1 MALGKLQTAGAS
13 GLDTSLLDTPTL
25 NTDAITD
32 ALNDSSAKGSA
43 VLYGAMAVGVLA
55 GAAIST
61 YLWRQR
67 VRALNLLNL
76 SPLER
81 AEEIIANCES
91 KLEDIER
98 AFENIK
104 GGR

>member
-1 MALGKLQTAGAS
+1 MAFSKLQTAGGPDLGAVAESGPAS
-13 GLDTSLLDTPTL
+13 ALARGNALLYSGIVLGL
-25 NTDAITD
+25 
-32 ALNDSSAKGSA
+32 
-43 VLYGAMAVGVLA
+43 VA
-55 GAAIST
+55 GAAVST

-81 AEEIIANCES
+81 AEALISSCES

-98 AFENIK
+98 AFEDMKAN
-104 GGR
+104 